1 MGYGAIVISIILF
14 IIIWGVWGWQETK
27 LFYEAWWF
35 DALGHAITGFGGALA
50 LRYLFKK
57 HHRAKDIFEFSFGRP
72 LLSALVEKWIMR
84 CAFTW
89 EIIEFCWDEW
99 GQPWL
104 SWLAQAQK
112 GSADTMIDL
121 IITIGAGYG
130 ALIFVR
136 WREARYDKRHPED
149 TEKREVQE
157 ALFILERASELK
169 HIRKQARRQKYIR
182 RVISFFQRDLK
193 ITARTP
199 RGHD

>member
-1 MGYGAIVISIILF
+1 MGYGAIVISVILF
-14 IIIWGVWGWQETK
+14 IIIWGVWGWE
-27 LFYEAWWF
+27 EAIPFGNTWRF
-35 DALGHAITGFGGALA
+35 DALGHAIAGFGGALA

-84 CAFTW
+84 GAFAW
-89 EIIEFCWDEW
+89 EIIEFCWDMW

-121 IITIGAGYG
+121 IVMIGAGYG
-130 ALIFVR
+130 ALILVR

-157 ALFILERASELK
+157 ALFMLERASELK
-169 HIRKQARRQKYIR
+169 HIRRKSRKQKYIR
-182 RVISFFQRDLK
+182 RVISFLQNDK
-193 ITARTP
+193 TI
-199 RGHD
+199 